1 MACMNNAREKKK
13 TGLCFCGA
21 SEQTTLKARFCCCFY
36 ICDGRTPPNKIRRTS
51 FPHSILAREQN
62 EAALFFFFCTLAK
75 RHLLLFFFRRV
86 LGTVNTLT
94 LSAPPLLFSN
104 FLFSPQIDF
113 FFEALWRQLEP
124 FYQVTVFYHR
134 AKPTATCPYPPNQL
148 RNTPTLIR

>member
-62 EAALFFFFCTLAK
+62 EAALFFFFFCTLAK

-113 FFEALWRQLEP
+113 FFFSRHCEGNWNRFIKWLSSIIERS
-124 FYQVTVFYHR
+124 
-134 AKPTATCPYPPNQL
+134 QL
-148 RNTPTLIR
+148 RHARTHLTSCVIRQP